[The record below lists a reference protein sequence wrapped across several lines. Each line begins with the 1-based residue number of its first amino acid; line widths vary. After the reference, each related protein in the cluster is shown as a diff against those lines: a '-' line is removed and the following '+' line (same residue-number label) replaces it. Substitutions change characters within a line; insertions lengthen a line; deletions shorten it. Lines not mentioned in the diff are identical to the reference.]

1 MKLIDVS
8 NAYSS
13 LTNFEYEVN
22 EMTGNGKYVNVLN
35 FDGKVCE
42 ISSGELIFGG
52 FYPLGTTV
60 C

>member
-13 LTNFEYEVN
+13 LTNFEYAVN
-22 EMTGNGKYVNVLN
+22 EMTGNGNYVNMLN
-35 FDGKVCE
+35 FDGKICE
-42 ISSGELIFGG
+42 VSSGELIFGG
-52 FYPLGTTV
+52 FIQLGTAV